1 MSKGHNANSPV
12 VPSVCFPISVSFH
25 SRLNLTRNVYYHRYP
40 DIAFYSDYVPINEG
54 NGLTAAAGTSFSSP
68 ATGALITLV
77 NEQLVGDGYETVG
90 YLNPMIYWMGEN
102 CTEAFNDITI
112 GNNQGGKGGN
122 LTCLFGYPAASGW
135 DPATGFGSIKF
146 EPFIACAKRYQDEV
160 RSKGLELLPD
170 GTYRSLSSSKPS
182 NIDSS
187 TSNASS
193 SLVLPVLLG
202 IAAFALC

>member
-1 MSKGHNANSPV
+1 
-12 VPSVCFPISVSFH
+12 
-25 SRLNLTRNVYYHRYP
+25 
-40 DIAFYSDYVPINEG
+40 
-54 NGLTAAAGTSFSSP
+54 
-68 ATGALITLV
+68 V

>member
-1 MSKGHNANSPV
+1 MAKGHYAYSLV
-12 VPSVCFPISVSFH
+12 VPSICFHISVSFH
-25 SRLNLTRNVYYHRYP
+25 IRLPLTRNIYYYRYP
-40 DIAFYSDYVPINEG
+40 DIAFYSDDIPVNEG
-54 NGLTAAAGTSFSSP
+54 NGPYGAAGTSFSSP

-102 CTEAFNDITI
+102 CTEAFNDVTI
-112 GNNQGGKGGN
+112 GNNQGGKTES
-122 LTCLFGYPAASGW
+122 TCLFGYPAASGW

-182 NIDSS
+182 NIDS
-187 TSNASS
+187 TSNALS

-202 IAAFALC
+202 IAAFTLC